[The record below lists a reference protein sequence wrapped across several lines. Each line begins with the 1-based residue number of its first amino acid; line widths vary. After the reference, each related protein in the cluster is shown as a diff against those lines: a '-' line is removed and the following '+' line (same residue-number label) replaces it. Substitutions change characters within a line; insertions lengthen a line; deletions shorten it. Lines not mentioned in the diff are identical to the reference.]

1 MSWRAHIAVLVVAS
15 GILSF
20 ILRLVRRGHL
30 RAKYSMLW
38 IFIGVGVA
46 ALAIF
51 PDILTR
57 LSKVLGIAYPPAT
70 FLLFAVAFLLML
82 ALHFSWELSRL
93 EDRTRVLAEDL
104 ALLAEK
110 FDEHHP
116 DPSDPVIGEAS
127 DEQGS

>member
-1 MSWRAHIAVLVVAS
+1 MSWRAHIAVLLVAS
-15 GILSF
+15 AILTF

-38 IFIGVGVA
+38 LFVGVGVA

-51 PDILTR
+51 PDILTS
-57 LSKVLGIAYPPAT
+57 LSKLLGIAYPPAT
-70 FLLFAVAFLLML
+70 FLLFAVAFLVML

-110 FDEHHP
+110 VDQQRQSELDGVAEP
-116 DPSDPVIGEAS
+116 PSP
-127 DEQGS
+127 

>member
-1 MSWRAHIAVLVVAS
+1 MTWRAHIAVLVVAA
-15 GILSF
+15 GILTF

-38 IFIGVGVA
+38 IFIGVEVA

-51 PDILTR
+51 PDLLDR

-70 FLLFAVAFLLML
+70 FLLFAVAFLLVL

-93 EDRTRVLAEDL
+93 EDRTRILAEDL
-104 ALLAEK
+104 ALVTEK
-110 FDEHHP
+110 VEQQQQKGAGDDGP
-116 DPSDPVIGEAS
+116 ADPTSP
-127 DEQGS
+127 

>member
-1 MSWRAHIAVLVVAS
+1 MTWRAHVAVLVVAAA
-15 GILSF
+15 ILVF

-38 IFIGVGVA
+38 IFIGVEVA

-51 PDILTR
+51 PGLLDR

-70 FLLFAVAFLLML
+70 FLLFAVAFLVML

-110 FDEHHP
+110 VDQQRQSELDGVEEP
-116 DPSDPVIGEAS
+116 PSP
-127 DEQGS
+127 

>member
-116 DPSDPVIGEAS
+116 DPSDPVIGEES

>member
-1 MSWRAHIAVLVVAS
+1 
-15 GILSF
+15 
-20 ILRLVRRGHL
+20 
-30 RAKYSMLW
+30 MLW
-38 IFIGVGVA
+38 IFIGVEVA

-51 PDILTR
+51 PGLLDR

-70 FLLFAVAFLLML
+70 FLLFAVAFLVML

-110 FDEHHP
+110 VDQQRQSELDGVAEP
-116 DPSDPVIGEAS
+116 PSP
-127 DEQGS
+127 